1 MVAIVTDSSVGY
13 STAEITSRGIL
24 SVVPLNYQLGGYFYE
39 ENASG
44 KNGDF
49 LPLMARLSPCKT
61 AQPALNNFIRT
72 FQSLTDKGCDVICI
86 VLSSALSGT
95 YSSACFAADQV
106 GGNIRVIDSATI
118 GPGLHLLADE
128 AVNMVKCGLSFEEI
142 AAHLE
147 ELKKKIGIVFTVESL
162 DRLLYGG
169 RLNNAKAKATLNLRP
184 VFELKGKILFKA
196 NARGSREKLEM
207 LCSLVPDNVRRLI
220 VGRCGAETDVNDF
233 TAMLKSRFPQVY
245 IHQRVLGPVLSIHTG
260 VGAFGAAYVTNN

>member
-1 MVAIVTDSSVGY
+1 
-13 STAEITSRGIL
+13 
-24 SVVPLNYQLGGYFYE
+24 
-39 ENASG
+39 
-44 KNGDF
+44 
-49 LPLMARLSPCKT
+49 MARLSPCKT